1 MKNSIQAK
9 SQMDTLFIYF
19 FGKKQNHE
27 NCGKKSVLENTQ
39 ITSLPPFRKK
49 KRYTGWWWGEE
60 KDT

>member
-1 MKNSIQAK
+1 
-9 SQMDTLFIYF
+9 MDTLFIYF

-27 NCGKKSVLENTQ
+27 NCGKNQCWKIHRLLLCLHLE
-39 ITSLPPFRKK
+39 KK

>member
-1 MKNSIQAK
+1 
-9 SQMDTLFIYF
+9 MDTLFIYF

-49 KRYTGWWWGEE
+49 KKIVKILNFPVEIMENLYVLLSRP
-60 KDT
+60 